1 MKFNSKEELEK
12 FLKEP
17 LRIKKNLD
25 KKQRELNVKKGD
37 INIASAIGYGI
48 KSNNIS
54 NKVEHNV
61 MEIISLEE
69 EIEML
74 KSIFTDTINS
84 VNKFIESANLKEIEK
99 RILKFKYI
107 DFLSFGEIA
116 YIEGCNLR
124 NIYKKHSEI
133 LKKGVQRCTK
143 GHKGAQG
150 TLEDTKKI

>member
-12 FLKEP
+12 FLKGP
-17 LRIKKNLD
+17 LKIKKNLD
-25 KKQRELNVKKGD
+25 QKQRELEVKRGD

-61 MEIISLEE
+61 IEIISLEE
-69 EIEML
+69 QIEVL
-74 KSIFTDTINS
+74 KSTFIDDINS

-107 DFLSFGEIA
+107 DFLSFEEIA
-116 YIEGCNLR
+116 YIENYR
-124 NIYKKHSEI
+124 VKTIYKYHSKCI
-133 LKKGVQRCTK
+133 LKC
-143 GHKGAQG
+143 
-150 TLEDTKKI
+150 LKKRGSKSHCGELNL

>member
-99 RILKFKYI
+99 RILIFRYI
-107 DFLSFGEIA
+107 DFLSFEEIA
-116 YIEGCNLR
+116 YIEGYNFKS
-124 NIYKKHSEI
+124 IYRFHNKVIKEI
-133 LKKGVQRCTK
+133 IK
-143 GHKGAQG
+143 
-150 TLEDTKKI
+150 

>member
-12 FLKEP
+12 FLKGP
-17 LRIKKNLD
+17 LKIKKNLD
-25 KKQRELNVKKGD
+25 KKQRELEVKRGD

-61 MEIISLEE
+61 MEIVSLEE
-69 EIEML
+69 EIETL

-84 VNKFIESANLKEIEK
+84 VNKFIESTNLKEIEK
-99 RILKFKYI
+99 RILKFRYI

-116 YIEGCNLR
+116 YIEGLNLR
-124 NIYKKHSEI
+124 TTYKKHSKI
-133 LKKGVQRCTK
+133 LKKGAQR
-143 GHKGAQG
+143 G
-150 TLEDTKKI
+150 TRALEGTKKLWYYYNTQ

>member
-61 MEIISLEE
+61 MEIVSLEE

-116 YIEGCNLR
+116 YIENYR
-124 NIYKKHSEI
+124 VKTIYKYHSKCI
-133 LKKGVQRCTK
+133 LKC
-143 GHKGAQG
+143 
-150 TLEDTKKI
+150 LKKRGSKSHCGELNL

>member
-25 KKQRELNVKKGD
+25 KKQRELDVKKGD

-61 MEIISLEE
+61 MEIVSLEE
-69 EIEML
+69 EIDVL
-74 KSIFTDTINS
+74 KSVFASALHS
-84 VNKFIESANLKEIEK
+84 VNAFIENSNLKEIEK

-116 YIEGCNLR
+116 YIEGYTCQHIYR
-124 NIYKKHSEI
+124 NHKKM
-133 LKKGVQRCTK
+133 LKMLV
-143 GHKGAQG
+143 
-150 TLEDTKKI
+150 DVKKYL